1 MMDLTKSPAW
11 EGFRSGEWRH
21 LINVRNF
28 IQRNYTPYE
37 GDDAFLTGTTERTER
52 VWEKCRALIVEEVK
66 KGIIDVETSVVSG
79 IDNFAPGYI
88 DRENE
93 VIVGLQTD
101 APLKR
106 IVNPYGG
113 MRMAKAAL
121 EQYGYALDPDIE
133 KHFTEYRKTHNDGVF
148 DAYPQR
154 IRAARSAGLVTGLPD
169 AYGRGRIIGDYR
181 RVALYGVDFL
191 IEAKQEDLRNA
202 DGPMT
207 EERIRL
213 REELSE
219 QIRALGKMKSMA
231 ARYGVDISGPAATA
245 QEAVQALY
253 MAYLAGTKENNGAAT
268 SLGRTSTFLDI
279 YIQRDLERGILDE
292 QGAQELIDQFVIKLR
307 MVRHLRMQSY
317 NDIFAGDPTW
327 VTEAI
332 GGRFNDGRTKVTKTS
347 FRFLQT
353 LYNLGPSPEPNLT
366 ILWSPELPQGF
377 KDFCAKVS
385 ADTSSIQ
392 YENDDLMREVR
403 HSDDYGIACC
413 VSFQDIGRQI
423 QFFGARTN
431 LAKALLLAINEG
443 RCENTGTL
451 MVKGIPAL
459 SEGPLRFEEVMRNYK
474 MVLKEIAR
482 VYNEAMNII
491 HYMHDKYYYEKAQMA
506 FVDTDPRINLAYGVA
521 GLSIALDSL
530 SAIKYARVTP
540 RRNAEGLTEAF
551 DIEGEFP
558 CYGNNDDRVDHLGV
572 DLVYYFS
579 EELKKLPV
587 YKNAR
592 PTLSLLTITSNVMY
606 GKKTGAT
613 PDGRLKGVAFAPG
626 ANPMHGRDKSGAI
639 ASLASVAKMR
649 YRDSQDGISNTFSIV
664 PKSLGPTAGERI
676 ENLVTMLDG
685 YFTKGAHHLNVNV
698 LNREMLEDAME
709 HPEKY
714 PQLTIRVSG
723 YAVNFTKLSRE
734 HQLEVI
740 SRSFHERM

>member
-1 MMDLTKSPAW
+1 MAMNFK
-11 EGFRSGEWRH
+11 EGRWNHE
-21 LINVRNF
+21 INVTDFVKTN
-28 IQRNYTPYE
+28 ITPYE
-37 GDDAFLTGTTERTER
+37 GDASFLVGPTERTKAVWNKCLEALAEER
-52 VWEKCRALIVEEVK
+52 ANNGVRSLDPSTVSTI
-66 KGIIDVETSVVSG
+66 TS
-79 IDNFAPGYI
+79 FAPGYI
-88 DRENE
+88 DKENE

-101 APLKR
+101 EVLRRAIKPF
-106 IVNPYGG
+106 GG
-113 MRMAKAAL
+113 IKVVEKACR
-121 EQYGYALDPDIE
+121 ENGVEVDPKVKDI
-133 KHFTEYRKTHNDGVF
+133 FTHYRKTHNDGVF
-148 DAYPQR
+148 DAYTEE
-154 IRAARSAGLVTGLPD
+154 IRSFRSLGFLTGLPD
-169 AYGRGRIIGDYR
+169 NYARGRIIGDYR
-181 RVALYGVDFL
+181 RLALYGLDRL
-191 IEAKQEDLRNA
+191 IEAKQNDLRHLT
-202 DGPMT
+202 GPMT
-207 EERIRL
+207 DARIRL
-213 REELSE
+213 REEVAE
-219 QIRALGKMKSMA
+219 QIKALKEIKIMGEQ
-231 ARYGVDISGPAATA
+231 YGLELGRPAHNA
-245 QEAVQALY
+245 QEAVQWVY
-253 MAYLAGTKENNGAAT
+253 MAYLAAVKEQDGAAM
-268 SLGRTSTFLDI
+268 SLGNVSSFLDI
-279 YIQRDLERGILDE
+279 YIEYDMAHGLIDE
-292 QGAQELIDQFVIKLR
+292 AHAQELIDQFVIKLR
-307 MVRHLRMQSY
+307 MVRHLRMQAY
-317 NDIFAGDPTW
+317 TDIFAGDPTW
-327 VTEAI
+327 VTESI

-366 ILWSPELPQGF
+366 VLWSPELPEGF
-377 KDFCAKVS
+377 KNFCAQVS
-385 ADTSSIQ
+385 IDTSSIQ

-403 HSDDYGIACC
+403 NSDDYGIACC
-413 VSFQDIGRQI
+413 VSYQDIGRHI
-423 QFFGARTN
+423 QFFGARCN
-431 LAKALLLAINEG
+431 LAKALLLAINGG

-451 MVKGIPAL
+451 MVKDIPAL
-459 SEGPLRFEEVMRNYK
+459 SGDVLNFEEVLANYK
-474 MVLKEIAR
+474 KVLKEMAR

-530 SAIKYARVTP
+530 SAIKYAKVTP
-540 RRNAEGLTEAF
+540 RRNAEGLTESF

-558 CYGNNDDRVDHLGV
+558 CFGNNDDRVDHLGV